1 MKGAATSGGADGA
14 TPAGALVAATVPDA
28 IARLRRLALRR
39 AAGVRRRLT
48 VVHGVV
54 RARWLRSLQLRVITT
69 TLIISAVA
77 VTLLGFFLMQQITS
91 DQLQAK
97 ELQAGNVVE
106 NGLVTAESQPGVDSR
121 PSGGATQDLMDSI
134 VSKLQPAPDA
144 ESPYAVSLMLVP
156 VYQGPPIYRA
166 GQDAGLGQIPD
177 RLASKVG
184 QLQKKGKS
192 TPSFTFTTMSY
203 PSSATPVAGLVYG
216 VPVGGYYQLYYF
228 FPLTQV
234 QQTLAQV
241 QRTFLLAGIALVFL
255 FAAIAG
261 LVTRWVVTPVRRAA
275 RGAQRLSTG
284 NLGERMPVRGVD
296 ELAALATS
304 FNEMAAS
311 LQEKMTALQDLSQVQ
326 RQFVSD
332 VSHEL
337 RTPLTTIKMAAE
349 VLFASRDQ
357 LDGPSSRS
365 AEVLQSQLERFESLL
380 TDLLEMSKYDAN
392 VEVLDPEPVDICSLA
407 RHAADV
413 AQQLAERRGAKI
425 EFRLP
430 AEPCVAEVD
439 RRRVERILRN
449 LLVNAVEHGE
459 GKDAVVTVAADSVA
473 VAVAVRDYGIGL
485 APGEER
491 LVFDRFWRA
500 DPARARTTG
509 GTGLGLAIA
518 LEDARIHGGWLNA
531 WGEPGRGSVFRL
543 TLPRAVGVE
552 LAGSPLP
559 LGPDE
564 AEPGAGPPAAPVGA
578 DDARPVGPAIVNG
591 AVMAGPLTVISAGA
605 TPGHAAAAAGPAG
618 TNGSGSGG
626 VPGGAST
633 AGARA
638 AQPPTGTE
646 PGGASAGGTRE
657 AKPGGASAGGTREAK
672 PGGASA
678 GGGRGAQPPAGAV
691 RGQAGR

>member
-28 IARLRRLALRR
+28 IARLRRVARRR

-106 NGLVTAESQPGVDSR
+106 NGLVTAESQAGVDSR

-134 VSKLQPAPDA
+134 ISKLQPAPDA
-144 ESPYAVSLMLVP
+144 ESPYAVSLMLAAG
-156 VYQGPPIYRA
+156 YRGPPIYRA
-166 GQDAGLGQIPD
+166 GQTAGIGQIPD
-177 RLASKVG
+177 RLVNKVG

-203 PSSATPVAGLVYG
+203 PSSATPVAAPVAGLVYG

-284 NLGERMPVRGVD
+284 NLDERMPVRGVD

-392 VEVLDPEPVDICSLA
+392 VEVLDPEPVDICNLA

-459 GKDAVVTVAADSVA
+459 GQDAVVTVAGDSVA

-518 LEDARIHGGWLNA
+518 LEDARIHGGWLEA

-564 AEPGAGPPAAPVGA
+564 AELGGGPATAPVGP
-578 DDARPVGPAIVNG
+578 DGARPAGPVVNG
-591 AVMAGPLTVISAGA
+591 AVMAGPVAVISAGA
-605 TPGHAAAAAGPAG
+605 TPGHGAAARGPGG
-618 TNGSGSGG
+618 TNGSGSAD
-626 VPGGAST
+626 VPSGASA

-638 AQPPTGTE
+638 AQSPAGTE
-646 PGGASAGGTRE
+646 SAGASAGGV
-657 AKPGGASAGGTREAK
+657 
-672 PGGASA
+672 
-678 GGGRGAQPPAGAV
+678 RGAAPG
-691 RGQAGR
+691 RGQADR

>member
-1 MKGAATSGGADGA
+1 MKRAAASGGADGA
-14 TPAGALVAATVPDA
+14 APAGALGAATVPDA
-28 IARLRRLALRR
+28 VVRLRRLALRR
-39 AAGVRRRLT
+39 AAALRRRLA
-48 VVHGVV
+48 VVHGVL

-97 ELQAGNVVE
+97 ELQAANVVE
-106 NGLVTAESQPGVDSR
+106 NGLITAESQPGVDSS
-121 PSGGATQDLMDSI
+121 PDANGPATQDLMGTI
-134 VSKLQPAPDA
+134 AGNLQPAPDT
-144 ESPYAVSLMLVP
+144 ESPYAVEIQLAAGYSGPP
-156 VYQGPPIYRA
+156 VYRGGENA
-166 GQDAGLGQIPD
+166 GIGQIPD
-177 RLASKVG
+177 RLVSKVD
-184 QLQKKGKS
+184 QLQRKGES
-192 TPSFTFTTMSY
+192 TPSFTFTSMSY
-203 PSSATPVAGLVYG
+203 PSSTNPSSKNPPVAGLAYG
-216 VPVGGYYQLYYF
+216 VPVGIYYQLYYF

-234 QQTLAQV
+234 QQTLGQI
-241 QRTFLLAGIALVFL
+241 QRTFLLGGIALVFL

-275 RGAQRLSTG
+275 RGAKRLSTG

-304 FNEMAAS
+304 FNEMAAG

-357 LDGPSSRS
+357 LDGPASRS

-392 VEVLDPEPVDICSLA
+392 VEVLDPEPADICSLA

-459 GKDAVVTVAADSVA
+459 GRDAVVTVAGDSVA

-518 LEDARIHGGWLNA
+518 LEDARIHGGWLEA
-531 WGEPGRGSVFRL
+531 WGEVGRGSVFRL
-543 TLPRAVGVE
+543 TLPRTVGME

-564 AEPGAGPPAAPVGA
+564 AELGGGPAAAGTAGADGPGPAGVNAVIAVVPVG
-578 DDARPVGPAIVNG
+578 VN
-591 AVMAGPLTVISAGA
+591 A
-605 TPGHAAAAAGPAG
+605 TAAAAPAG
-618 TNGSGSGG
+618 TNGSGPAGG
-626 VPGGAST
+626 TGAGGPNGGT
-633 AGARA
+633 AGAR
-638 AQPPTGTE
+638 
-646 PGGASAGGTRE
+646 R
-657 AKPGGASAGGTREAK
+657 
-672 PGGASA
+672 
-678 GGGRGAQPPAGAV
+678 
-691 RGQAGR
+691 AGRARP

>member
-39 AAGVRRRLT
+39 AATARRRLA
-48 VVHGVV
+48 VVHGVL

-69 TLIISAVA
+69 TLIISAVV

-106 NGLVTAESQPGVDSR
+106 NGLITAESQAGVDQN
-121 PSGGATQDLMDSI
+121 PDADGGATQDLMGTI
-134 VSKLQPAPDA
+134 VKNLQPAPDT
-144 ESPYAVSLMLVP
+144 ESPYGVALILAAGYSGPP
-156 VYQGPPIYRA
+156 VYRGGENA
-166 GQDAGLGQIPD
+166 GVAQIPN
-177 RLASKVG
+177 RLVTRVNS
-184 QLQKKGKS
+184 LQKKGES
-192 TPSFTFTTMSY
+192 TPSFTFTSMSY
-203 PSSATPVAGLVYG
+203 PSSANSPVAGLVYG
-216 VPVGGYYQLYYF
+216 VPVGSYYQLYYF

-241 QRTFLLAGIALVFL
+241 QRTFLLAGIVLVFL
-255 FAAIAG
+255 FAAIAA
-261 LVTRWVVTPVRRAA
+261 LVTRWVVTPVRHAA

-365 AEVLQSQLERFESLL
+365 AEVLQSQLERFEALL

-392 VEVLDPEPVDICSLA
+392 VEVLDPEPVDICNLA

-459 GKDAVVTVAADSVA
+459 GKDAVVTVAGDSVA

-518 LEDARIHGGWLNA
+518 LEDARIHGGWLEA

-543 TLPRAVGVE
+543 TLPRAAGVE

-559 LGPDE
+559 LAPDE
-564 AEPGAGPPAAPVGA
+564 AELGGGPTAATPAGADGATPAAPA
-578 DDARPVGPAIVNG
+578 LVNG
-591 AVMAGPLTVISAGA
+591 AVLVSPAVTTGAEGGRRPASAGGLRGA
-605 TPGHAAAAAGPAG
+605 QPGSASARGVRGAEPPEGTGTVLGNGVTEAAPAG
-618 TNGSGSGG
+618 TN
-626 VPGGAST
+626 ASDS
-633 AGARA
+633 ASV
-638 AQPPTGTE
+638 
-646 PGGASAGGTRE
+646 PGGASAGGVRG
-657 AKPGGASAGGTREAK
+657 AKRAAGGETAE
-672 PGGASA
+672 
-678 GGGRGAQPPAGAV
+678 PAA

>member
-1 MKGAATSGGADGA
+1 MKGAATSGSADHA
-14 TPAGALVAATVPDA
+14 APAGPLVAATVPAA
-28 IARLRRLALRR
+28 IARLSGPVLRR
-39 AAGVRRRLT
+39 AAGLGRRLT
-48 VVHGVV
+48 VVHGVL

-69 TLIISAVA
+69 TLVISAVV

-91 DQLQAK
+91 DQLKAK
-97 ELQAGNVVE
+97 ELQAGNVVD
-106 NGLVTAESQPGVDSR
+106 NGLITAKSQLEVNSSPNGT
-121 PSGGATQDLMDSI
+121 ATQDLVATI
-134 VSKLQPAPDA
+134 VKKLQPPPDSESNYGVAIKLAPGYSGVVFRFG
-144 ESPYAVSLMLVP
+144 ET
-156 VYQGPPIYRA
+156 A
-166 GQDAGLGQIPD
+166 GVVFRQIPP
-177 RLASKVG
+177 LLTTKVNE
-184 QLQKKGKS
+184 LQKAQQD
-192 TPSFTFTTMSY
+192 TPSFTFTSMSY
-203 PSSATPVAGLVYG
+203 PSATNNPVAGLVYG
-216 VPVGGYYQLYYF
+216 VPVGNYYQLYYF

-234 QQTLAQV
+234 QQTLTQIW
-241 QRTFLLAGIALVFL
+241 RTFLLAGIVLVFL
-255 FAAIAG
+255 FAAIAA

-284 NLGERMPVRGVD
+284 NLNERMPVRGVD

-349 VLFASRDQ
+349 VLFENRDQ
-357 LDGPSSRS
+357 LDGPASRS

-392 VEVLDPEPVDICSLA
+392 VEVLDPEPVDICDLV
-407 RHAADV
+407 RHSADV

-430 AEPCVAEVD
+430 AEPCVADVD
-439 RRRVERILRN
+439 RCRVERILRN

-459 GKDAVVTVAADSVA
+459 GRDAVVTVAEDSAA

-485 APGEER
+485 GPGEDR

-518 LEDARIHGGWLNA
+518 LEDARIHGGWLEA
-531 WGEPGRGSVFRL
+531 WGEVGRGSVFRL
-543 TLPRAVGVE
+543 TLPRLAGVE

-564 AEPGAGPPAAPVGA
+564 AELADRPPAA
-578 DDARPVGPAIVNG
+578 GPAAANG
-591 AVMAGPLTVISAGA
+591 PAATSGSVVTAAGMAMSPGGANGSGSAGTNEAGTAGPAGA
-605 TPGHAAAAAGPAG
+605 NGSGAAGPAG
-618 TNGSGSGG
+618 TNEAGTVGRTGAAGPDQAAAEPATRVESGG
-626 VPGGAST
+626 
-633 AGARA
+633 R
-638 AQPPTGTE
+638 
-646 PGGASAGGTRE
+646 
-657 AKPGGASAGGTREAK
+657 
-672 PGGASA
+672 
-678 GGGRGAQPPAGAV
+678 
-691 RGQAGR
+691 